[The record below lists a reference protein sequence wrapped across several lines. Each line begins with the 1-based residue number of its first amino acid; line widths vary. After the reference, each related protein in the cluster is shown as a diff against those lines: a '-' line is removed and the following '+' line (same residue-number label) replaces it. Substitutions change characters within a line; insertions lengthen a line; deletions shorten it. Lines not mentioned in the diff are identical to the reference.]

1 MNLSALFGT
10 NAAVTG
16 TSLTI
21 DLGELAT
28 AHGFDGAIASI
39 TPGQI
44 FAMLMMQAK
53 STTAEKTTDPTYGV
67 TVESGFDSLA
77 IRGTASHIAT
87 GFTVNVYSPNPV
99 ATLDP
104 DTVI

>member
-1 MNLSALFGT
+1 MELSDLFGT
-10 NAAVTG
+10 NATVTAN
-16 TSLTI
+16 TLQI
-21 DLGELAT
+21 DLNELAT
-28 AHGFDGAIASI
+28 LHGFDGNLSTIKPA
-39 TPGQI
+39 QI

-53 STTAEKTTDPTYGV
+53 AMTEDKVSDPAYGATVTTGY
-67 TVESGFDSLA
+67 DSLL

>member
-10 NAAVTG
+10 NAAVAG
-16 TSLTI
+16 TTLTI